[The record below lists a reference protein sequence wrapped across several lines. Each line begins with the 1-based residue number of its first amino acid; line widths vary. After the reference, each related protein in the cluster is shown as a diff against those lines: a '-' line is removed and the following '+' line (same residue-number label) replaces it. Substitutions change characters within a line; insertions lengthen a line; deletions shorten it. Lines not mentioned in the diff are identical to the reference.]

1 MNRFKGMPSWAG
13 ARQKNVL
20 SGVFRLPVSIQFT
33 ERHSLRCLGYRP
45 GLTPDRGAFCRA
57 FRGFPYPFS
66 RQMSVLSGIPD
77 TVLGVRPTEERSV
90 WYFVVFGFHSVDRLV
105 FSRVFRIPSWAN
117 ARQKSIPSG
126 VTRFSVFVQS
136 TDERTLRCFGYPLD
150 VRPTEERPVWYFVVS
165 GIRSVDKSAFS
176 RVSGIP
182 SWAFAR
188 QRNVLSG
195 VFRFSVIIQLT
206 TRHPLGCFGY
216 CPGHSPDRRAK

>member
-105 FSRVFRIPSWAN
+105 FSRVFRIPSWAY
-117 ARQKSIPSG
+117 ARLKSLLSG
-126 VTRFSVFVQS
+126 ILQFPVFIQS
-136 TDERTLRCFGYPLD
+136 TNRHSLECLRYHPG
-150 VRPTEERPVWYFVVS
+150 
-165 GIRSVDKSAFS
+165 RSPDKRAKQSKKKLLL
-176 RVSGIP
+176 RP
-182 SWAFAR
+182 SWPQQELFSIALDKQIQICIHRIADVGRYTAEVDAFDDFFFFDAHD
-188 QRNVLSG
+188 V
-195 VFRFSVIIQLT
+195 
-206 TRHPLGCFGY
+206 H
-216 CPGHSPDRRAK
+216 